1 MQETPMLFP
10 VAPSEFWK
18 QIKVVIAEVVDARL
32 ATMHV
37 ESPLSNNYMPE
48 KTLLKATEVCEIFR
62 VSKPTLYAWIRQNKL
77 KSFKVRSRRYFSR
90 ADIEIIIRQN
100 QPSISTQTHRE

>member
-18 QIKVVIAEVVDARL
+18 QIKVVVSEVVDAKL
-32 ATMHV
+32 ATMQTEIPSCHD
-37 ESPLSNNYMPE
+37 MPE

-62 VSKPTLYAWIRQNKL
+62 VSKPTLYAWIRQDKL
-77 KSFKVRSRRYFSR
+77 RSFKIRSRRYFSR
-90 ADIEIIIRQN
+90 ADIELVIRQT
-100 QPSISTQTHRE
+100 QPPVNL

>member
-18 QIKVVIAEVVDARL
+18 QIKVVVAEVVDAKL
-32 ATMHV
+32 ATMQT
-37 ESPLSNNYMPE
+37 EIPLCHDMPE

-62 VSKPTLYAWIRQNKL
+62 VSKPTLYAWIKQDKL
-77 KSFKVRSRRYFSR
+77 RSFKIRSRRYFSR
-90 ADIEIIIRQN
+90 ADIEHIIRQT
-100 QPSISTQTHRE
+100 QPPINP

>member
-18 QIKVVIAEVVDARL
+18 QIKVVVSEVVDAKL
-32 ATMHV
+32 ATMKTEIPSSHD
-37 ESPLSNNYMPE
+37 MPE

-62 VSKPTLYAWIRQNKL
+62 VSKPTLYAWIRQDKL
-77 KSFKVRSRRYFSR
+77 RSFKIRSRRYFSR
-90 ADIEIIIRQN
+90 ADIEQVIRQT
-100 QPSISTQTHRE
+100 QPPVNL

>member
-18 QIKVVIAEVVDARL
+18 QIKVVVSEVVDAKL
-32 ATMHV
+32 ATMQNGTPQ
-37 ESPLSNNYMPE
+37 SCIDMPE

-62 VSKPTLYAWIRQNKL
+62 VSKPTLYAWIRQDKL
-77 KSFKVRSRRYFSR
+77 RSFKIRSRRYFSR
-90 ADIEIIIRQN
+90 ADIELVIRQM
-100 QPSISTQTHRE
+100 QPPVNP

>member
-18 QIKVVIAEVVDARL
+18 QIKVVVSEVVDAKL
-32 ATMHV
+32 STMQV
-37 ESPLSNNYMPE
+37 EVPKACNDMPE

-62 VSKPTLYAWIRQNKL
+62 VSKPTLYAWIRQDKL
-77 KSFKVRSRRYFSR
+77 RSFKIRSRRYFSR
-90 ADIEIIIRQN
+90 ADIELVIRQT
-100 QPSISTQTHRE
+100 QPPVNL

>member
-18 QIKVVIAEVVDARL
+18 QIKVVVSEVVDAKL
-32 ATMHV
+32 ATMQV
-37 ESPLSNNYMPE
+37 EAPLSNHDMPE

-62 VSKPTLYAWIRQNKL
+62 VSKPTLYAWIRQDKL
-77 KSFKVRSRRYFSR
+77 RSFKIRSRRYFSR
-90 ADIEIIIRQN
+90 ADIEQVIRQT
-100 QPSISTQTHRE
+100 QPPVNL

>member
-18 QIKVVIAEVVDARL
+18 QIKVVVSEVVDAKL
-32 ATMHV
+32 ATLQT
-37 ESPLSNNYMPE
+37 ESHSVHDLPE

-77 KSFKVRSRRYFSR
+77 RSFKIRSRRYFSR
-90 ADIEIIIRQN
+90 ADIEHVIRQT
-100 QPSISTQTHRE
+100 QPPVNL